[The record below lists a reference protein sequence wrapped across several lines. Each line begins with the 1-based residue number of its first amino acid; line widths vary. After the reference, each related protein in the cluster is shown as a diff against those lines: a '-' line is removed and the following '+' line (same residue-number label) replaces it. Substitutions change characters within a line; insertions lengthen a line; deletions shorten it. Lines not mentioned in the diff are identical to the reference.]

1 MKQDLYLNDQRMD
14 LGKADISLKFVNNM
28 LTSVDKFSSSYSYTI
43 SLPRTARNEGILG
56 LPSFAGS
63 GSALVGKYIDAE
75 YYRDG
80 ILITHGAKAYITDTD
95 ADNIKIVLIWDT
107 LAAYSELLNA
117 EPTIAEL
124 GLTNPTLSA
133 TADDFNKITQAVYQA
148 TIQTPAGEV
157 VRPCLRF
164 GSLLQMIC
172 GKVGIKNPLIPIDV
186 ANWAIPCTK
195 MDGGWQQSK
204 IGRYYFYIAMNYA
217 NPTIICQGVLGYSNK
232 EFLTKTGLQVGGKGL
247 ANVRISS
254 YGIDAKIREA
264 TLTTIPTAIQLNIVG
279 SAGTIGVVNVPFK
292 QQTQDGIKYIV
303 LNCPAFKFETDA
315 ESANLIKLYFT
326 GIYPNFENREDVFTN
341 YSDISIYPEYK
352 EAAVGLQY
360 HLENNAPDLK
370 QIDILK
376 ALSAMMAMSLVTID
390 GQTQF
395 RPISQLSNR
404 NIGQFYDWTGKVVN
418 WEGVPEASHKVGSYA
433 RKNTAQ
439 WEEDSK
445 NGDYNPTATIAAQ
458 SDILKEE
465 ATFFKLPFA
474 ATKDGIVE
482 CYVEENGKKKNQDV
496 KPRILKAEADETTN
510 RIRLVDASDF
520 DIAKIVQKYKVLEG
534 ALRKPVTITA
544 HLYLTPL
551 ELAHLDMS
559 RAVYLEQTGRFYMI
573 DNIKMDNSTDVC
585 EAELVQLEN

>member
-1 MKQDLYLNDQRMD
+1 MTQDLYLKGQRMD

-80 ILITHGAKAYITDTD
+80 ILITRGAKAYITDTD
-95 ADNIKIVLIWDT
+95 ADNIKIVLVWDT

-124 GLTNPTLSA
+124 GLTNPILSDK
-133 TADDFNKITQAVYQA
+133 ADDGRKMSQAVYQA

-157 VRPCLRF
+157 VRPCLNFAR
-164 GSLLQMIC
+164 LLQMIC
-172 GKVGIKNPLIPIDV
+172 GKVGIDASFITLGIE
-186 ANWAIPCTK
+186 NWAIPCTK
-195 MDGGWQQSK
+195 MDGGWQSSK
-204 IGRYYFYIAMNYA
+204 IGRYYINIAIGGGA
-217 NPTIICQGVLGYSNK
+217 WIEFAGVLGYSNK
-232 EFLTKTGLQVGGKGL
+232 DFLTKSGLQVGGKGL

-254 YGIDAKIREA
+254 YGIDANIREDG
-264 TLTTIPTAIQLNIVG
+264 LNFIPTKIQLNIVG
-279 SAGTIGVVNVPFK
+279 SAGTIGVVDVPFRR
-292 QQTQDGIKYIV
+292 QTQDGINYIA
-303 LNCPAFKFETDA
+303 LNCPAFEFDTDA
-315 ESANLIKLYFT
+315 ESADLIKFNFT
-326 GIYPNFENREDVFTN
+326 GLASKEGTIYVAAN

-352 EAAVGLQY
+352 DAAVGLQY

-376 ALSAMMAMSLVTID
+376 AFSAMMAMSLVTID

-395 RPISQLSNR
+395 RSISQLGNR
-404 NIGQFYDWTGKVVN
+404 IIGQFYDWTGKVVN

-544 HLYLTPL
+544 HLYLTAL

>member
-1 MKQDLYLNDQRMD
+1 MKQDLYLNGQRMD

-95 ADNIKIVLIWDT
+95 ADNIKIVLVWDT
-107 LAAYSELLNA
+107 LAAYSEFLNA
-117 EPTIAEL
+117 EPTIAAL
-124 GLTNPTLSA
+124 GLTNPILSA
-133 TADDFNKITQAVYQA
+133 TADDGRKMSQAVFHA

-157 VRPCLRF
+157 VRPCLNF
-164 GSLLQMIC
+164 AKLLQMIC
-172 GKVGIKNPLIPIDV
+172 GKVGIDASFITLGIE
-186 ANWAIPCTK
+186 NWAIPCTK

-204 IGRYYFYIAMNYA
+204 IGRYYINIAIGGGA
-217 NPTIICQGVLGYSNK
+217 WIEFAGVLGYSNK
-232 EFLTKTGLQVGGKGL
+232 DFLTKSGLQVGGKGL

-254 YGIDAKIREA
+254 YGIDANIREDG
-264 TLTTIPTAIQLNIVG
+264 LNFIPTKIQLNIVG
-279 SAGTIGVVNVPFK
+279 SAGTIGVVDVPFQRK
-292 QQTQDGIKYIV
+292 TQDGINYIA
-303 LNCPAFKFETDA
+303 LNCPAFEFDTDA
-315 ESANLIKLYFT
+315 ESADLIKFNFT
-326 GIYPNFENREDVFTN
+326 GLASKEGTIYVAAN

-352 EAAVGLQY
+352 DAAVGLQY

-376 ALSAMMAMSLVTID
+376 AFSAMMAMSLVTID

-395 RPISQLSNR
+395 RSISQLGNR
-404 NIGQFYDWTGKVVN
+404 IIGQFYDWTGKVVN
-418 WEGVPEASHKVGSYA
+418 WDGVPEASHKVGSYA

-445 NGDYNPTATIAAQ
+445 NGDYNPTATIAAH

-482 CYVEENGKKKNQDV
+482 CFVEENGKKKNQDV

-510 RIRLVDASDF
+510 RIRLVDATDF

-551 ELAHLDMS
+551 ELARLDMS

>member
-1 MKQDLYLNDQRMD
+1 MKQDLYLNGQRMD

-75 YYRDG
+75 YHRDG
-80 ILITHGAKAYITDTD
+80 ILITRGAKAYITDTD
-95 ADNIKIVLIWDT
+95 ADNIKIVLVWDT
-107 LAAYSELLNA
+107 LAAYSEFLNA

-124 GLTNPTLSA
+124 GLMNPTLSDK
-133 TADDFNKITQAVYQA
+133 ADDGRKMSQAVFQA

-157 VRPCLRF
+157 VRPCLNFAR
-164 GSLLQMIC
+164 LLQMIC
-172 GKVGIKNPLIPIDV
+172 GKVGIDASFITLGIE
-186 ANWAIPCTK
+186 NWAIPCTK
-195 MDGGWQQSK
+195 MDGGWQSSK
-204 IGRYYFYIAMNYA
+204 IGRYYINIAIGGGA
-217 NPTIICQGVLGYSNK
+217 WIEFAGVLGYSNK
-232 EFLTKTGLQVGGKGL
+232 DFLTKSGLQVGGKGL

-254 YGIDAKIREA
+254 YGIDANIREDG
-264 TLTTIPTAIQLNIVG
+264 LNFIPTKIQLNIVG
-279 SAGTIGVVNVPFK
+279 SAGTIGVVDVPFQRK
-292 QQTQDGIKYIV
+292 TQDGINYIA
-303 LNCPAFKFETDA
+303 LNCPAFEFETDA
-315 ESANLIKLYFT
+315 ESANLIKFNFT
-326 GIYPNFENREDVFTN
+326 GLASKEGTIYVAAN

-352 EAAVGLQY
+352 DAAVGLQY
-360 HLENNAPDLK
+360 HIENNAPDLK

-376 ALSAMMAMSLVTID
+376 AFSAMMAMSLVTID

-395 RPISQLSNR
+395 RSISQLGNR
-404 NIGQFYDWTGKVVN
+404 IIGQFYDWTGKVVN
-418 WEGVPEASHKVGSYA
+418 WAGVPEASHKVGSYA

-544 HLYLTPL
+544 HLYLTAL
-551 ELAHLDMS
+551 ELARLDMS

>member
-1 MKQDLYLNDQRMD
+1 MTQDLYLNGQRMD

-80 ILITHGAKAYITDTD
+80 ILITRGAKAYITDTD
-95 ADNIKIVLIWDT
+95 ADNIKIVLVWDT
-107 LAAYSELLNA
+107 LAAYSEFLNA

-124 GLTNPTLSA
+124 GLTNPTLSDK
-133 TADDFNKITQAVYQA
+133 ADDGRKMSQAVYQA

-157 VRPCLRF
+157 VRPCLNFAR
-164 GSLLQMIC
+164 LLQMIC
-172 GKVGIKNPLIPIDV
+172 GKVGIDASFITLGIE
-186 ANWAIPCTK
+186 NWAIPCTN

-204 IGRYYFYIAMNYA
+204 IGRYYINIAIGGGA
-217 NPTIICQGVLGYSNK
+217 WIEFAGVLGYSNK
-232 EFLTKTGLQVGGKGL
+232 DFLTKSGLQVGGKGL

-254 YGIDAKIREA
+254 YGIDANIREDG
-264 TLTTIPTAIQLNIVG
+264 LNFIPTKIQLNIVG

-292 QQTQDGIKYIV
+292 RQTQDGIKYIV
-303 LNCPAFKFETDA
+303 LNCPAFEFETDA
-315 ESANLIKLYFT
+315 ESAGLIKFNFT
-326 GIYPNFENREDVFTN
+326 GLASKEGTIYVAAN

-352 EAAVGLQY
+352 DAAVGLQY

-376 ALSAMMAMSLVTID
+376 AFSAMMAMSLVTID

-395 RPISQLSNR
+395 RSISQLGNR
-404 NIGQFYDWTGKVVN
+404 IIGQFYDWTGKVVN

-551 ELAHLDMS
+551 ELARLDMS

>member
-1 MKQDLYLNDQRMD
+1 MKQDLFLNGQRMD

-95 ADNIKIVLIWDT
+95 ADNIKIVLVWDT
-107 LAAYSELLNA
+107 LAAYSEFLNA
-117 EPTIAEL
+117 EPTIAAL
-124 GLTNPTLSA
+124 GLTNPILSA
-133 TADDFNKITQAVYQA
+133 TADDGRKMSQAVFHA

-157 VRPCLRF
+157 VRPCLNF
-164 GSLLQMIC
+164 AKLLQMIC
-172 GKVGIKNPLIPIDV
+172 GKVGIDASFITLGIE
-186 ANWAIPCTK
+186 NWAIPCTK

-204 IGRYYFYIAMNYA
+204 IGRYYINIAIGGGA
-217 NPTIICQGVLGYSNK
+217 WIEFAGVLGYSNK
-232 EFLTKTGLQVGGKGL
+232 DFLTKSGLQVGGKGL

-254 YGIDAKIREA
+254 YGIDANIREDG
-264 TLTTIPTAIQLNIVG
+264 LNFIPTKIQLNIVG
-279 SAGTIGVVNVPFK
+279 SAGTIGVVDVPFQRK
-292 QQTQDGIKYIV
+292 TQDGINYIA
-303 LNCPAFKFETDA
+303 LNCPAFEFDTDA
-315 ESANLIKLYFT
+315 ESADLIKFNFT
-326 GIYPNFENREDVFTN
+326 GLASKEGTIYVAAN

-352 EAAVGLQY
+352 DAAVGLQY

-376 ALSAMMAMSLVTID
+376 AFSAMMAMSLVTID

-395 RPISQLSNR
+395 RSISQLGNR
-404 NIGQFYDWTGKVVN
+404 IIGQFYDWTGKVVN
-418 WEGVPEASHKVGSYA
+418 WDGVPEASHKVGSYA

-445 NGDYNPTATIAAQ
+445 NGDYNPTATIAAH

-482 CYVEENGKKKNQDV
+482 CFVEENGKKKNQDV

-510 RIRLVDASDF
+510 RIRLVDATDF

-551 ELAHLDMS
+551 ELARLDMS

>member
-1 MKQDLYLNDQRMD
+1 MKEDLYLNGQRMD

-95 ADNIKIVLIWDT
+95 ADNIKIVLVWDT
-107 LAAYSELLNA
+107 LAAYSEFLNA

-124 GLTNPTLSA
+124 GLTNPTLSDK
-133 TADDFNKITQAVYQA
+133 ADDGRKMSQAVFHT

-157 VRPCLRF
+157 VRPCLNFAR
-164 GSLLQMIC
+164 LLQMIC
-172 GKVGIKNPLIPIDV
+172 GKVGIDASFITLGIE
-186 ANWAIPCTK
+186 NWAIPCTK
-195 MDGGWQQSK
+195 MDGGWQSSK
-204 IGRYYFYIAMNYA
+204 IGRYYINIAIGGGA
-217 NPTIICQGVLGYSNK
+217 WIEFAGVLGYSNK
-232 EFLTKTGLQVGGKGL
+232 DFLTKSGLQVGGKGL

-254 YGIDAKIREA
+254 YGIDANIREDG
-264 TLTTIPTAIQLNIVG
+264 LNFIPTKIQLNIVG

-303 LNCPAFKFETDA
+303 LNCPAFEFETDA
-315 ESANLIKLYFT
+315 ESAGLIKFNFT
-326 GIYPNFENREDVFTN
+326 GLASKEGTIYVAAN

-352 EAAVGLQY
+352 DAAVGLQY

-376 ALSAMMAMSLVTID
+376 AFSAMMAMSLVTID

-395 RPISQLSNR
+395 RSISQLGNR
-404 NIGQFYDWTGKVVN
+404 IIGQFYDWTEKVVN
-418 WEGVPEASHKVGSYA
+418 WDGVPEASHKVGSYA

-439 WEEDSK
+439 WEEDGK

-551 ELAHLDMS
+551 ELARLDMS

-573 DNIKMDNSTDVC
+573 DNIKMDSSTDVC

>member
-1 MKQDLYLNDQRMD
+1 MD

-95 ADNIKIVLIWDT
+95 ADNIKIVLVWDT
-107 LAAYSELLNA
+107 LAAYSEFLNA

-133 TADDFNKITQAVYQA
+133 TADDGRKMSQAVFQA

-157 VRPCLRF
+157 VRPCLNFAR
-164 GSLLQMIC
+164 LLQMIC
-172 GKVGIKNPLIPIDV
+172 GKVGIDASFITLGIE
-186 ANWAIPCTK
+186 NWAIPCTK
-195 MDGGWQQSK
+195 MDGGWQSSK
-204 IGRYYFYIAMNYA
+204 IGRYYINIAIGGGA
-217 NPTIICQGVLGYSNK
+217 WIEFAGVLGYSNK
-232 EFLTKTGLQVGGKGL
+232 DFLTKSGLQVGGKGL

-254 YGIDAKIREA
+254 YGIDANIREDG
-264 TLTTIPTAIQLNIVG
+264 LNFIPTEIQLNIVG
-279 SAGTIGVVNVPFK
+279 SAGTIGVVNLPFQRK
-292 QQTQDGIKYIV
+292 TQDGINYIA
-303 LNCPAFKFETDA
+303 LNCPAFEFDTDA
-315 ESANLIKLYFT
+315 ESADLIKFNFT
-326 GIYPNFENREDVFTN
+326 GLASKEGTIYVAAN

-352 EAAVGLQY
+352 DAAVGLQY

-376 ALSAMMAMSLVTID
+376 AFSAMMAMSLVTID

-395 RPISQLSNR
+395 RSISQLGNR
-404 NIGQFYDWTGKVVN
+404 IIGQFYDWTGKVVN
-418 WEGVPEASHKVGSYA
+418 WDGVPEASHKVGSYA

-445 NGDYNPTATIAAQ
+445 NGDYNPTATIAAH

-482 CYVEENGKKKNQDV
+482 CFVEENGKKKNQDV

-510 RIRLVDASDF
+510 RIRLVDATDF

-551 ELAHLDMS
+551 ELARLDMS

>member
-1 MKQDLYLNDQRMD
+1 MKQDLYLNGQRMD

-80 ILITHGAKAYITDTD
+80 ILITRGAKAYITDTD
-95 ADNIKIVLIWDT
+95 ADNIKIVLVWDT
-107 LAAYSELLNA
+107 LAEYSEFLNA

-133 TADDFNKITQAVYQA
+133 TADDGRKMSQAVYQA
-148 TIQTPAGEV
+148 AIQTPAGEV
-157 VRPCLRF
+157 VRPCLNFAR
-164 GSLLQMIC
+164 LLQMIC
-172 GKVGIKNPLIPIDV
+172 GKVGIDASFITLGIE
-186 ANWAIPCTK
+186 NWAIPCTK
-195 MDGGWQQSK
+195 MDGGWQSSK
-204 IGRYYFYIAMNYA
+204 IGRYYFHIAFSGS
-217 NPTIICQGVLGYSNK
+217 NPQIVFEGVLGHSNK
-232 EFLTKTGLQVGGKGL
+232 DFLTKSGMQVGGKGL
-247 ANVRISS
+247 ANVRVSS
-254 YGIDAKIREA
+254 YGIYARVREEYL
-264 TLTTIPTAIQLNIVG
+264 LTTPTAIQLNIVG
-279 SAGTIGVVNVPFK
+279 SAGTIGVVDVPFQRK
-292 QQTQDGIKYIV
+292 TQDGFKWVI
-303 LNCPAFKFETDA
+303 LNCPAFEFETDA
-315 ESANLIKLYFT
+315 ESANLIKFYFT
-326 GIYPNFENREDVFTN
+326 GIQPDGGMSYDEDAN

-352 EAAVGLQY
+352 DAAVGLQY
-360 HLENNAPDLK
+360 HIENNAPDLK

-376 ALSAMMAMSLVTID
+376 AFSAMMAMSLVTID

-395 RPISQLSNR
+395 RSISQLGNR
-404 NIGQFYDWTGKVVN
+404 IIGQFYDWTGKVVN
-418 WEGVPEASHKVGSYA
+418 WKGVPEASHKVGSYA

-544 HLYLTPL
+544 HLYLTAL

>member
-1 MKQDLYLNDQRMD
+1 MKQDLYLNGQRMD

-95 ADNIKIVLIWDT
+95 ADNIKIVLVWDT
-107 LAAYSELLNA
+107 LAAYSEFLNA
-117 EPTIAEL
+117 ELTIAEL
-124 GLTNPTLSA
+124 GLTNPTLSDK
-133 TADDFNKITQAVYQA
+133 ADDGRKMSQAVFHA

-157 VRPCLRF
+157 VRPCLNFAR
-164 GSLLQMIC
+164 LLQMIC
-172 GKVGIKNPLIPIDV
+172 GKVGIDASFITLGIE
-186 ANWAIPCTK
+186 NWAIPCTK
-195 MDGGWQQSK
+195 MDGGWQSSK
-204 IGRYYFYIAMNYA
+204 IGRYYINIAIGGGA
-217 NPTIICQGVLGYSNK
+217 WIEFAGVLGYSNK
-232 EFLTKTGLQVGGKGL
+232 DFLTKSGLQVGGKGL

-254 YGIDAKIREA
+254 YGIDANIREDG
-264 TLTTIPTAIQLNIVG
+264 LNFIPTKIQLNIVG
-279 SAGTIGVVNVPFK
+279 SAGTIGVVNVPFRR
-292 QQTQDGIKYIV
+292 QTQDGINYIA
-303 LNCPAFKFETDA
+303 LNCPAFEFETDA
-315 ESANLIKLYFT
+315 ESAGLIKFNFT
-326 GIYPNFENREDVFTN
+326 GLASKEGTIYVAAN

-352 EAAVGLQY
+352 DAAVGLQY

-376 ALSAMMAMSLVTID
+376 AFSAMMAMSLVTID

-395 RPISQLSNR
+395 RSISQLGNR
-404 NIGQFYDWTGKVVN
+404 IIGQFYDWTGKVVN

-551 ELAHLDMS
+551 ELARLDMS

>member
-1 MKQDLYLNDQRMD
+1 MKQDLYLNGQRID

-80 ILITHGAKAYITDTD
+80 ILITRGAKAYITDTD
-95 ADNIKIVLIWDT
+95 ADNIKIVLVWDT

-124 GLTNPTLSA
+124 GLTNPTLSDK
-133 TADDFNKITQAVYQA
+133 ADDGRKMSQAVFQA

-157 VRPCLRF
+157 VRPCLNFAR
-164 GSLLQMIC
+164 LLQMIC
-172 GKVGIKNPLIPIDV
+172 GKVGIDASFITLGIE
-186 ANWAIPCTK
+186 NWAIPCTK
-195 MDGGWQQSK
+195 MDGGWQSSK
-204 IGRYYFYIAMNYA
+204 IGRYYINIAIGGGA
-217 NPTIICQGVLGYSNK
+217 WIEFAGVLGYSNK
-232 EFLTKTGLQVGGKGL
+232 DFLTKSGLQVGGKGL
-247 ANVRISS
+247 ANVRVSS
-254 YGIDAKIREA
+254 YGITANIREDG
-264 TLTTIPTAIQLNIVG
+264 LNFIPTGIQLNVVG
-279 SAGTIGVVNVPFK
+279 SAGTIGVVNVPF
-292 QQTQDGIKYIV
+292 QQKTQDGIKYIV
-303 LNCPAFKFETDA
+303 LNCPAFEFETDA
-315 ESANLIKLYFT
+315 ESADLIKFNFT
-326 GIYPNFENREDVFTN
+326 GLASKEGTIYVDAN

-352 EAAVGLQY
+352 DAAVGLQY

-376 ALSAMMAMSLVTID
+376 AFSAMMAMSLVTID

-395 RPISQLSNR
+395 RSISQLGNR
-404 NIGQFYDWTGKVVN
+404 IIGQFYDWTGKVVN

-445 NGDYNPTATIAAQ
+445 NGDYNPTAAIAAQ

>member
-1 MKQDLYLNDQRMD
+1 MKQDLYLSGQRID

-75 YYRDG
+75 YHRDG
-80 ILITHGAKAYITDTD
+80 ILITRGAKAYITDTD
-95 ADNIKIVLIWDT
+95 ADNIKIVLVWDT
-107 LAAYSELLNA
+107 LAAYSEFLNA

-124 GLTNPTLSA
+124 GLTNPTLSDK
-133 TADDFNKITQAVYQA
+133 ADDGRKMSQAVFQA

-157 VRPCLRF
+157 VRPCLNFAR
-164 GSLLQMIC
+164 LLQMIC
-172 GKVGIKNPLIPIDV
+172 GKVGIDASFITLGIE
-186 ANWAIPCTK
+186 NWAIPCTK
-195 MDGGWQQSK
+195 MDGGWQSSK
-204 IGRYYFYIAMNYA
+204 IGRYYINIAIGGGA
-217 NPTIICQGVLGYSNK
+217 WIEFAGVLGYSNK
-232 EFLTKTGLQVGGKGL
+232 DFLTKSGLQVGGKGL

-254 YGIDAKIREA
+254 YGIDANIREDG
-264 TLTTIPTAIQLNIVG
+264 LNFIPTKIQLNIVG
-279 SAGTIGVVNVPFK
+279 SAGTIGVVDVPFRR
-292 QQTQDGIKYIV
+292 QTQDGINYIA
-303 LNCPAFKFETDA
+303 LNCPAFEFDTDA
-315 ESANLIKLYFT
+315 ESADLIKFNFT
-326 GIYPNFENREDVFTN
+326 GLASKEGTIYVAAN

-352 EAAVGLQY
+352 DAAVGLQY

-376 ALSAMMAMSLVTID
+376 AFSAMMAMSLVTID

-395 RPISQLSNR
+395 RSISQLGNR
-404 NIGQFYDWTGKVVN
+404 IIGQFYDWTGKVVN

-544 HLYLTPL
+544 HLYLTAL

>member
-1 MKQDLYLNDQRMD
+1 MKQDLYLNGQRMD

-43 SLPRTARNEGILG
+43 SLPRTARNEGILC

-95 ADNIKIVLIWDT
+95 ADNIKIVLLWDT

-124 GLTNPTLSA
+124 GLTNPTLSDK
-133 TADDFNKITQAVYQA
+133 ADDGRKMSQAVYQA

-157 VRPCLRF
+157 VRPCLNFAR
-164 GSLLQMIC
+164 LLQMIC
-172 GKVGIKNPLIPIDV
+172 GKVGIDASFITLGIE
-186 ANWAIPCTK
+186 NWAIPCTK
-195 MDGGWQQSK
+195 MDGGWQSSK
-204 IGRYYFYIAMNYA
+204 IGRYYINIAIGGGA
-217 NPTIICQGVLGYSNK
+217 WIEFAGVLGYSNK
-232 EFLTKTGLQVGGKGL
+232 DFLTKSGLQVGGKGL

-254 YGIDAKIREA
+254 YGIDANIREDS
-264 TLTTIPTAIQLNIVG
+264 LNFIPTKIQLNIVG
-279 SAGTIGVVNVPFK
+279 SAGTIGVVNVPFQRK
-292 QQTQDGIKYIV
+292 TQDGINYIA
-303 LNCPAFKFETDA
+303 LNCPAFEFDTDA
-315 ESANLIKLYFT
+315 ESADLIKFNFT
-326 GIYPNFENREDVFTN
+326 GLASKEGTIYVAAN

-352 EAAVGLQY
+352 DAAVGLQY
-360 HLENNAPDLK
+360 HIENNAPDLK

-376 ALSAMMAMSLVTID
+376 AFSAMMAMSLVTID

-395 RPISQLSNR
+395 RSISQLGNR
-404 NIGQFYDWTGKVVN
+404 IIGQFYDWTGKVVN

-510 RIRLVDASDF
+510 RIRLVDATDF

-551 ELAHLDMS
+551 ELARLDMS

>member
-1 MKQDLYLNDQRMD
+1 MKQDLYLNGQRMD

-95 ADNIKIVLIWDT
+95 ADNIKIVLVWDT
-107 LAAYSELLNA
+107 LASYSEFLNA
-117 EPTIAEL
+117 DPTIAEL
-124 GLTNPTLSA
+124 GLTNPTLSDK
-133 TADDFNKITQAVYQA
+133 ADDGRKMSQAVYQA

-157 VRPCLRF
+157 VRPCLNFAR
-164 GSLLQMIC
+164 LLQMIC
-172 GKVGIKNPLIPIDV
+172 GKVGIDASFITLGIE
-186 ANWAIPCTK
+186 NWAIPCTK
-195 MDGGWQQSK
+195 MDGGWQSSK
-204 IGRYYFYIAMNYA
+204 IGRYYINIAIGGGA
-217 NPTIICQGVLGYSNK
+217 WIEFAGVLGYSNK
-232 EFLTKTGLQVGGKGL
+232 DFLTKSGLKVGGKGL

-254 YGIDAKIREA
+254 YGIDANIREEG
-264 TLTTIPTAIQLNIVG
+264 LNFIPTKIQLNIVG
-279 SAGTIGVVNVPFK
+279 SAGTIGVVDVPFQRK
-292 QQTQDGIKYIV
+292 TQDGIKYIV
-303 LNCPAFKFETDA
+303 LNCPAFEFDTDA
-315 ESANLIKLYFT
+315 ESADLIKFNFT
-326 GIYPNFENREDVFTN
+326 GLASKEATIYVAAN

-352 EAAVGLQY
+352 DAAVGLQY
-360 HLENNAPDLK
+360 HLENNAPELK

-376 ALSAMMAMSLVTID
+376 AYSAMMAMSLVTID

-395 RPISQLSNR
+395 RSISQLGNR
-404 NIGQFYDWTGKVVN
+404 IIGQFYDWTGKVVN
-418 WEGVPEASHKVGSYA
+418 WDGVPEASHKVGSYA

-474 ATKDGIVE
+474 ASKDGIVE

-520 DIAKIVQKYKVLEG
+520 DIGKIVQKYKVLEG

-551 ELAHLDMS
+551 ELARLDMS

>member
-1 MKQDLYLNDQRMD
+1 MKQDLYLNGQRMD

-63 GSALVGKYIDAE
+63 GSALVGKYLDAE

-95 ADNIKIVLIWDT
+95 ADNIKIVLVWDT
-107 LAAYSELLNA
+107 LAAYSEFLNA
-117 EPTIAEL
+117 EPTIAAL
-124 GLTNPTLSA
+124 GLTNPILSA
-133 TADDFNKITQAVYQA
+133 TADDGRKMSQAVFHA

-157 VRPCLRF
+157 VRPCLNFAR
-164 GSLLQMIC
+164 LLQMIC
-172 GKVGIKNPLIPIDV
+172 GKVGIDASFITLGIE
-186 ANWAIPCTK
+186 NWAIPCTK
-195 MDGGWQQSK
+195 MDGGWQSSK
-204 IGRYYFYIAMNYA
+204 IGRYYINIAIGGGA
-217 NPTIICQGVLGYSNK
+217 WIEFAGVLGYSNK
-232 EFLTKTGLQVGGKGL
+232 DFLTKSGLQVGGKGL

-254 YGIDAKIREA
+254 YGIDANIREDG
-264 TLTTIPTAIQLNIVG
+264 LNFIPTKIQLNIVG
-279 SAGTIGVVNVPFK
+279 SAGTIGVVDVPFQRK
-292 QQTQDGIKYIV
+292 TQDGINYIA
-303 LNCPAFKFETDA
+303 LNCPAFEFDTDA
-315 ESANLIKLYFT
+315 ESADLIKFNFT
-326 GIYPNFENREDVFTN
+326 GLASKEGTIYVAAN

-352 EAAVGLQY
+352 DAAVGLQY

-376 ALSAMMAMSLVTID
+376 AFSAMMAMSLVTID

-395 RPISQLSNR
+395 RSISQLGNR
-404 NIGQFYDWTGKVVN
+404 IIGQFYDWTGKVVN
-418 WEGVPEASHKVGSYA
+418 WDGVPEASHKVGSYA

-445 NGDYNPTATIAAQ
+445 NGDYNPTATIAAH

-482 CYVEENGKKKNQDV
+482 CFVEENGKKKNQDV

-510 RIRLVDASDF
+510 RIRLVDATDF

-551 ELAHLDMS
+551 ELARLDMS

>member
-1 MKQDLYLNDQRMD
+1 MKQDLYLNGQRMD

-63 GSALVGKYIDAE
+63 SSALVGKYIDAE

-80 ILITHGAKAYITDTD
+80 ILITRGAKAYITDTD
-95 ADNIKIVLIWDT
+95 ADNIKIVLVWDT
-107 LAAYSELLNA
+107 LAAYSEFLNA

-124 GLTNPTLSA
+124 GLTNPTLSDK
-133 TADDFNKITQAVYQA
+133 ADDGRKMSQAVYQA

-157 VRPCLRF
+157 VRPCLNFAR
-164 GSLLQMIC
+164 LLQMIC
-172 GKVGIKNPLIPIDV
+172 SKVGIDASFITLGIE
-186 ANWAIPCTK
+186 NWAIPCTK
-195 MDGGWQQSK
+195 MDGGWQSSK
-204 IGRYYFYIAMNYA
+204 IGRYYINIAIGGGA
-217 NPTIICQGVLGYSNK
+217 WIEFAGVLGYSNK
-232 EFLTKTGLQVGGKGL
+232 DFLTKSGLQVGGKGL

-254 YGIDAKIREA
+254 YGIDANIREDG
-264 TLTTIPTAIQLNIVG
+264 LNFIPTKIQLNIVG
-279 SAGTIGVVNVPFK
+279 SAGTIGVVNVPFQRK
-292 QQTQDGIKYIV
+292 TQDGINYIA
-303 LNCPAFKFETDA
+303 LNCPAFEFDTDA
-315 ESANLIKLYFT
+315 ESADLIKFNFT
-326 GIYPNFENREDVFTN
+326 GLASKEGTIYVAAN

-352 EAAVGLQY
+352 DAAVGLQY
-360 HLENNAPDLK
+360 HIENNAPDLK

-376 ALSAMMAMSLVTID
+376 AFSAMMAMSLVTID

-395 RPISQLSNR
+395 RSISQLGNR

-510 RIRLVDASDF
+510 RIRLVDATDF

>member
-1 MKQDLYLNDQRMD
+1 MKQDLYLNGQRMD

-63 GSALVGKYIDAE
+63 SSALVGKYIDAE

-80 ILITHGAKAYITDTD
+80 ILITRGAKAYITDTD
-95 ADNIKIVLIWDT
+95 ADNIKIVLVWDT
-107 LAAYSELLNA
+107 LAAYSEFLNA

-124 GLTNPTLSA
+124 GLTNPTLSDK
-133 TADDFNKITQAVYQA
+133 ADDGRKMSQAVYQA

-157 VRPCLRF
+157 VRPCLNFAR
-164 GSLLQMIC
+164 LLQMIC
-172 GKVGIKNPLIPIDV
+172 SKVGIDASFITLGIE
-186 ANWAIPCTK
+186 NWAIPCTK
-195 MDGGWQQSK
+195 MDGGWQSSK
-204 IGRYYFYIAMNYA
+204 IGRYYINIAIGGGA
-217 NPTIICQGVLGYSNK
+217 WIEFAGVLGYSNK
-232 EFLTKTGLQVGGKGL
+232 DFLTKSGLQVGGKGL

-254 YGIDAKIREA
+254 YGIDANIREDG
-264 TLTTIPTAIQLNIVG
+264 LNFIPTKIQLNIVG
-279 SAGTIGVVNVPFK
+279 SAGTIGVVNVPFQRK
-292 QQTQDGIKYIV
+292 TQDGINYIA
-303 LNCPAFKFETDA
+303 LNCPAFEFDTDA
-315 ESANLIKLYFT
+315 ESADLIKFNFT
-326 GIYPNFENREDVFTN
+326 GLASKEGTIYVAAN

-352 EAAVGLQY
+352 DAAVGLQY
-360 HLENNAPDLK
+360 HIENNAPDLK

-376 ALSAMMAMSLVTID
+376 AFSAMMAMSLVTID

-395 RPISQLSNR
+395 RSISQLGNR

>member
-1 MKQDLYLNDQRMD
+1 MKQDLYLNGQRMD

-95 ADNIKIVLIWDT
+95 ADNIKIVLVWDT
-107 LAAYSELLNA
+107 LAAYSEFLNA
-117 EPTIAEL
+117 EPTIAAL
-124 GLTNPTLSA
+124 GLTNPILSA
-133 TADDFNKITQAVYQA
+133 TADDGRKMSQAVFHA

-157 VRPCLRF
+157 VRPCLNF
-164 GSLLQMIC
+164 AKLLQMIC
-172 GKVGIKNPLIPIDV
+172 GKVGIDASFITLGIE
-186 ANWAIPCTK
+186 NWAIPCTK

-204 IGRYYFYIAMNYA
+204 IGRYYINIAIGGGA
-217 NPTIICQGVLGYSNK
+217 WIEFAGVLGYSNK
-232 EFLTKTGLQVGGKGL
+232 DFLTKSGLQVGGKGL

-254 YGIDAKIREA
+254 YGIDANIREDG
-264 TLTTIPTAIQLNIVG
+264 LNFIPTKIQLNIVG
-279 SAGTIGVVNVPFK
+279 SAGTIGVVDVPFQRK
-292 QQTQDGIKYIV
+292 TQDGINYIA
-303 LNCPAFKFETDA
+303 LNCPAFEFDTDA
-315 ESANLIKLYFT
+315 ESADLIKFNFT
-326 GIYPNFENREDVFTN
+326 GLASKEGTIYVAAN

-352 EAAVGLQY
+352 DAAVGLQY

-376 ALSAMMAMSLVTID
+376 AFSAMMAMSLVTID

-395 RPISQLSNR
+395 RSISQLGNR
-404 NIGQFYDWTGKVVN
+404 IIGQFYDWTGKVVN
-418 WEGVPEASHKVGSYA
+418 WDGVPEASHKVGSYA

-445 NGDYNPTATIAAQ
+445 NGDYNPTATIAAH

-482 CYVEENGKKKNQDV
+482 CFVEENGKKKNQDV

-544 HLYLTPL
+544 HLYLTAL
-551 ELAHLDMS
+551 ELAKLDMS

-573 DNIKMDNSTDVC
+573 DNIKMDNSTDIC

>member
-1 MKQDLYLNDQRMD
+1 MKQDLFLNGQRMD

-95 ADNIKIVLIWDT
+95 ADNIKIVLVWDT
-107 LAAYSELLNA
+107 LAAYSEFLNA

-133 TADDFNKITQAVYQA
+133 TADDGRKMSQAVFQA

-157 VRPCLRF
+157 VRPCLNFAR
-164 GSLLQMIC
+164 LLQMIC
-172 GKVGIKNPLIPIDV
+172 GKVGIDASFITLGIE
-186 ANWAIPCTK
+186 NWAIPCTK
-195 MDGGWQQSK
+195 MDGGWQSSK
-204 IGRYYFYIAMNYA
+204 IGRYYINIAIGGGA
-217 NPTIICQGVLGYSNK
+217 WIEFAGVLGYSNK
-232 EFLTKTGLQVGGKGL
+232 DFLTKTGLQVGGKGL

-254 YGIDAKIREA
+254 YGIDANIREDG
-264 TLTTIPTAIQLNIVG
+264 LNFIPTKIQLNIVG
-279 SAGTIGVVNVPFK
+279 SAGTIGVVDVPFQRK
-292 QQTQDGIKYIV
+292 TQDGINYIA
-303 LNCPAFKFETDA
+303 LNCPAFEFDTDA
-315 ESANLIKLYFT
+315 ESADLIKFNFT
-326 GIYPNFENREDVFTN
+326 GLASKEGTIYVAAN

-352 EAAVGLQY
+352 DAAVGLQY

-376 ALSAMMAMSLVTID
+376 AFSAMMAMSLVTID

-395 RPISQLSNR
+395 RSISQLGNR
-404 NIGQFYDWTGKVVN
+404 IIGQFYDWTGKVVN
-418 WEGVPEASHKVGSYA
+418 WDGVPEASHKVGSYA

-445 NGDYNPTATIAAQ
+445 NGDYNPTATIAAH

-482 CYVEENGKKKNQDV
+482 CFVEENGKKKNQDV

-510 RIRLVDASDF
+510 RIRLVDATDF

-551 ELAHLDMS
+551 ELARLDMS